1 MAVAKKPSHNYDV
14 PGYEKLAD
22 VMHRAYEQ
30 SAIGKGKERHANGK
44 PFHNQPIA
52 VGIQHFG
59 IGAALFQAFKKMEES
74 QRLPTEAA
82 VKELLGAMVYISA
95 AINELEREE

>member
-1 MAVAKKPSHNYDV
+1 
-14 PGYEKLAD
+14 
-22 VMHRAYEQ
+22 
-30 SAIGKGKERHANGK
+30 
-44 PFHNQPIA
+44 
-52 VGIQHFG
+52 
-59 IGAALFQAFKKMEES
+59 MEES